1 MEPDESGY
9 RAVQERDL
17 FRAVDGLA
25 LVGDAD
31 AVGDLAIDL
40 GAGLVL
46 QDTRRLC

>member
-1 MEPDESGY
+1 MESDESDH

-31 AVGDLAIDL
+31 AVGAIAL
-40 GAGLVL
+40 GLGMGLVL